1 MADRVGGQLAG
12 KTAIITGGASGIGR
26 ATAELFVKEGAAVV
40 IADIADAA
48 GEALA
53 ESLGDRCCY
62 TRCDVSQR
70 EDVEQL
76 IATAV
81 STFGDLDIM
90 FNNAGIS
97 CAPHVNFVDDPLD
110 DFHKVMAVNLLG
122 PMLGTQC
129 AARHMAVRGRGGV
142 ILNNASIAGILA
154 GQAMMTYRASKA
166 GLVQFSKSV
175 AIDLA
180 QYGIRVNCL
189 VPGHIR
195 TDLSSFKAQGAED
208 AAAMRVEEAVS
219 AVYLSNQPLKRR
231 GEPRDVAEAALF
243 LASDRAA
250 QITGVALPV
259 EGGVTAGDPV
269 NHLSDIFAAR
279 AQALQG

>member
-26 ATAELFVKEGAAVV
+26 ATAELFVEEGAAVV

-62 TRCDVSQR
+62 KRCNVSLR

-81 STFGDLDIM
+81 LTFGDLDIM

-129 AARHMAVRGRGGV
+129 AARRMAARGRGGV

-154 GQAMMTYRASKA
+154 GQAMMTRSKP
-166 GLVQFSKSV
+166 
-175 AIDLA
+175 
-180 QYGIRVNCL
+180 C
-189 VPGHIR
+189 
-195 TDLSSFKAQGAED
+195 
-208 AAAMRVEEAVS
+208 M
-219 AVYLSNQPLKRR
+219 
-231 GEPRDVAEAALF
+231 
-243 LASDRAA
+243 
-250 QITGVALPV
+250 
-259 EGGVTAGDPV
+259 
-269 NHLSDIFAAR
+269 
-279 AQALQG
+279 